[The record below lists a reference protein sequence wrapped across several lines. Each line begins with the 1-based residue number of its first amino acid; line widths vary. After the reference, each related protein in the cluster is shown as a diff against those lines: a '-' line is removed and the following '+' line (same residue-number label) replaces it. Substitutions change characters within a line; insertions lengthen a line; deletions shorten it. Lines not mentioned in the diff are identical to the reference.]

1 MLHQKLH
8 LSKCVRNC
16 DPCRF
21 VDPRLA
27 DINHVVGARGLSDA
41 LAEVGHAAG
50 KSFVLCA
57 QDPALL
63 YHFAGRSKDWEA
75 MLETFGLDAKRRS
88 ADRERGYFRSVLSL
102 RSQGTRA
109 CQEVF
114 DYVDNRSGVRASTC
128 INRSCNLQEL
138 PGRLCSWWTSC
149 ARVRAAR
156 DSLLRVNGGCH
167 SYMAH
172 SCADENGRIW
182 VILNRVASSFAS
194 VTVPNSQRDTTL

>member
-75 MLETFGLDAKRRS
+75 MLETFGLDAERRS
-88 ADRERGYFRSVLSL
+88 GGSRKGILPLSAQLAKPRNACLPRGFRLCRQQERGASEHVHKQKLQL
-102 RSQGTRA
+102 AGAPWKT
-109 CQEVF
+109 VF
-114 DYVDNRSGVRASTC
+114 LVDQLCKSAS
-128 INRSCNLQEL
+128 R
-138 PGRLCSWWTSC
+138 
-149 ARVRAAR
+149 
-156 DSLLRVNGGCH
+156 
-167 SYMAH
+167 
-172 SCADENGRIW
+172 
-182 VILNRVASSFAS
+182 
-194 VTVPNSQRDTTL
+194 QR